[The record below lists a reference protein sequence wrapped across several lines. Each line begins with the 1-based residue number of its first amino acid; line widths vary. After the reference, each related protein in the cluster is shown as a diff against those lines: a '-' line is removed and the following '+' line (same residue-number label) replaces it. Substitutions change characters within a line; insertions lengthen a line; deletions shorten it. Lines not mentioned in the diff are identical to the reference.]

1 MQATSGMAEWLPYM
15 EWLCFQSP
23 FSLWL
28 VLWQPHIY
36 QRDNW
41 QLHTLLVVKFIS
53 KEYLFSMRACLNLS
67 LLFILEA
74 FPFCF
79 VDYTIS
85 HIFFWMPRAFVFIT
99 GSWKKSD
106 VHPAAMLIIANGYAK
121 HQNFSLCFVVKIKGI
136 FANNETSS
144 RKLSMEIQHK

>member
-1 MQATSGMAEWLPYM
+1 MFTWQPSDNPYCQALLYDLFLFFNTQATSGVAERLPYM

-53 KEYLFSMRACLNLS
+53 KEYLFSMRACLNLP
-67 LLFILEA
+67 LLFILDWRL
-74 FPFCF
+74 FPFALWITQL
-79 VDYTIS
+79 V
-85 HIFFWMPRAFVFIT
+85 IFFWMPRAFVFIT
-99 GSWKKSD
+99 RS
-106 VHPAAMLIIANGYAK
+106 
-121 HQNFSLCFVVKIKGI
+121 VKNQM
-136 FANNETSS
+136 FTQQLF
-144 RKLSMEIQHK
+144 LS